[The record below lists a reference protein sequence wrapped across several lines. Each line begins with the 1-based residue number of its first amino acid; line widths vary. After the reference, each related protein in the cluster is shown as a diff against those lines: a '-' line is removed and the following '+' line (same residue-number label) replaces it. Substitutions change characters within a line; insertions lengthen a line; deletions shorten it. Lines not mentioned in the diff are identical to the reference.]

1 MEKLKSGS
9 VQMSQTIY
17 FLRKEFQECIGMAEK
32 NKDLGFV
39 IKGNYLGERAL
50 KLNQIWSF

>member
-9 VQMSQTIY
+9 VQVSQTMY
-17 FLRKEFQECIGMAEK
+17 FLRKEFQGYIGMAEK

-39 IKGNYLGERAL
+39 IKRNYLGERAL
-50 KLNQIWSF
+50 KLNQI

>member
-50 KLNQIWSF
+50 KLNQI